1 MNAVSVFFAVQS
13 IVLAAPQS
21 GQTPMNRDWS
31 IPKTLV
37 FLCSD
42 DADNNGVYRASI
54 EGGKQNNTLVLSRIM
69 RQNGKMEFKDGVF
82 SKMTTKAEPFAEGM
96 TMLSFTGNGK
106 GDLETTPKPVSSKVS
121 FSMMVVNG
129 QIGKRQASS
138 PKEKSSHIQINYKSK
153 TKSMNL
159 SCSQLGPGGVPL

>member
-1 MNAVSVFFAVQS
+1 MNAASVFFAVQS

-42 DADNNGVYRASI
+42 DADNNGVYRATI
-54 EGGKQNNTLVLSRIM
+54 EGSKQNNGLVLSRIM
-69 RQNGKMEFKDGVF
+69 RENGKMEFKDSFF
-82 SKMTTKAEPFAEGM
+82 SKMTTKAEPFGDSM
-96 TMLSFTGNGK
+96 TMLSFAGSGY
-106 GDLETTPKPVSSKVS
+106 GDVEAASKTVLS
-121 FSMMVVNG
+121 EITFSMVIVNG
-129 QIGKRQASS
+129 QIGKKMSLAPRTK
-138 PKEKSSHIQINYKSK
+138 PSHIQINYKSK